1 MTNNAPLSSGPSSR
15 FARCAVPCAL
25 LLLSTT
31 ASAHG
36 GQLDDAWHGTTAAIA
51 AGWAHPYSGADH
63 LAAMLAV
70 GLWSALTMRCMWPAP
85 LVFATMLLV
94 GALLGMAGM
103 AGVAWSA
110 VEPAIAVSAL
120 VLGLLVVTRSRWP
133 AAAGLAL
140 TAVFALAHGIAHGQ
154 QLGTVHGSWVLA
166 GLLTATLLLHTVG
179 IALGLAAQRGN
190 FLQRGL
196 PRASGSAVV
205 LAGASALWPAVA

>member
-1 MTNNAPLSSGPSSR
+1 MTNIAPLSSGPSSR

-94 GALLGMAGM
+94 GALLGMAG
-103 AGVAWSA
+103 VAWSA

-154 QLGTVHGSWVLA
+154 QLGTARGSWVLA

-179 IALGLAAQRGN
+179 IALGLAAQRGS

-196 PRASGSAVV
+196 PRASGAAVM

>member
-36 GQLDDAWHGTTAAIA
+36 GHLDDAWHGTTAAIA

-70 GLWSALTMRCMWPAP
+70 GLWSALTMRCMWLAP

-94 GALLGMAGM
+94 GALLGM

-154 QLGTVHGSWVLA
+154 QLGTARGSWVLA

-179 IALGLAAQRGN
+179 IALGLAAQRGS

-205 LAGASALWPAVA
+205 LAGASTLWPAVA

>member
-70 GLWSALTMRCMWPAP
+70 GLWSALTMRCMWLVP

-94 GALLGMAGM
+94 GALLGR

-110 VEPAIAVSAL
+110 VEPAIAASAL
-120 VLGLLVVTRSRWP
+120 VLGLLVLTRSRWP

-140 TAVFALAHGIAHGQ
+140 AAVFALAHGIAHGQ
-154 QLGTVHGSWVLA
+154 QLGKARGSWVLA

-179 IALGLAAQRGN
+179 IALGLAAQRGS

-196 PRASGSAVV
+196 PRASGAAVM

>member
-1 MTNNAPLSSGPSSR
+1 MTNIAPLSSGPSSR

-36 GQLDDAWHGTTAAIA
+36 GHLDDAWHGTTAAIA

-70 GLWSALTMRCMWPAP
+70 GLWSALTMRCMWLAP

-94 GALLGMAGM
+94 GALLGR

-140 TAVFALAHGIAHGQ
+140 IAVFALAHGIAHSRQ
-154 QLGTVHGSWVLA
+154 PGTAHGSWVLA
-166 GLLTATLLLHTVG
+166 GLLTATLLLHAVG
-179 IALGLAAQRGN
+179 IALGLAAQRGS

-196 PRASGSAVV
+196 PRASGAAVM

>member
-94 GALLGMAGM
+94 GALLGA
-103 AGVAWSA
+103 AWSA

-179 IALGLAAQRGN
+179 IALGLAAQRGS

-205 LAGASALWPAVA
+205 LAGASPLWPAVA